1 MKRNKTSPH
10 RNSFFAKTLLPL
22 SLRRGA
28 KRLPQLP
35 DFFVRGEVNSMIKLF
50 SILFFL
56 FIFTACKDQ
65 AFLHHKLKVEKVA
78 DNCSGGQQSFQMNS
92 NINGERYEFNKCLSE
107 NFTKENVTYARQ
119 RDTVVVHFEKPGTN
133 VKQSEFHIILDIDTY
148 PRYNFLTIDGDTFI
162 IVPASG

>member
-1 MKRNKTSPH
+1 MNKII
-10 RNSFFAKTLLPL
+10 FCVL
-22 SLRRGA
+22 S
-28 KRLPQLP
+28 
-35 DFFVRGEVNSMIKLF
+35 I
-50 SILFFL
+50 SILA
-56 FIFTACKDQ
+56 ACKDQ
-65 AFLHHKLKVEKVA
+65 AFLHHKLKFEKVA
-78 DNCSGGQQSFQMNS
+78 DNCTGGQQSFQMNS

-119 RDTVVVHFEKPGTN
+119 GDTVVVHFEKPGTN